1 MESTQQPNTFTNY
14 KKTIR
19 LSNSDWQT
27 AKAGKI
33 CELNVTVKNDNYLED
48 QYGRKLHHFC
58 TTSYLGLDYH
68 PAILEGAIQGI
79 ITAKTLRIANSKNRC
94 KLKLLEQYESE
105 LSILFNSICLSTLS
119 CSAAS
124 AGLLPLL
131 ASGALTNNCPPS
143 IVFDKH
149 SHYSMNHIKASC
161 ADETEIITAPH
172 NDISFIEDICKT
184 RRSVAYVADGTY
196 SMGGTD
202 RY

>member
-79 ITAKTLRIANSKNRC
+79 ITAKSLRIEN
-94 KLKLLEQYESE
+94 
-105 LSILFNSICLSTLS
+105 
-119 CSAAS
+119 
-124 AGLLPLL
+124 
-131 ASGALTNNCPPS
+131 
-143 IVFDKH
+143 
-149 SHYSMNHIKASC
+149 
-161 ADETEIITAPH
+161 
-172 NDISFIEDICKT
+172 
-184 RRSVAYVADGTY
+184 
-196 SMGGTD
+196 
-202 RY
+202 